1 MPTFKMPTGK
11 PASNP
16 LEKVEYRGEKEMPE
30 GRKFR
35 NRSNKV
41 LYANMRNSSAK
52 TEESEHLAVK
62 EGFDKRGTS

>member
-1 MPTFKMPTGK
+1 MRKK
-11 PASNP
+11 
-16 LEKVEYRGEKEMPE
+16 KYRGEKEMPE

>member
-1 MPTFKMPTGK
+1 
-11 PASNP
+11 
-16 LEKVEYRGEKEMPE
+16 MPE

-62 EGFDKRGTS
+62 EGFDKRGTSWAWQSDKNQCNAIWEGQNTS

>member
-1 MPTFKMPTGK
+1 MRKK
-11 PASNP
+11 
-16 LEKVEYRGEKEMPE
+16 KYRGEKEMPE
-30 GRKFR
+30 GHKFR

-52 TEESEHLAVK
+52 TEESENLAVK